1 MPWRRPSFKRI
12 AVGTKLQRPWPA
24 DQRACCTSTLVR
36 SLAVDR
42 WGDRSR
48 RSALQPLSPGA
59 PRDVEI
65 GTGWGRLIARNLGEA
80 IGVGPPAIMQPVLTN
95 ALRRRGKWTP
105 LLYWG
110 SDDDDDAADDS
121 TPTTG
126 NDATLSAP
134 TGIQVGRALARRTR
148 SEASRARVVAAG
160 NGRRCSCAQTAPR
173 PTSPLSCYDRILSL
187 HSPSHALTLVLLI
200 LCTPCQY
207 PLPSSVVP
215 ELACP
220 NRPAQR
226 QPYRLHRA
234 CPPLQF

>member
-80 IGVGPPAIMQPVLTN
+80 IGVGPPAIMQRVLAT
-95 ALRRRGKWTP
+95 ALRRRRTWAP
-105 LLYWG
+105 LLYWC
-110 SDDDDDAADDS
+110 SDDDDDDDADDS

-126 NDATLSAP
+126 NDATFAVR
-134 TGIQVGRALARRTR
+134 TGIHVGRALASRTR

-160 NGRRCSCAQTAPR
+160 NGRCSCAQTAPR
-173 PTSPLSCYDRILSL
+173 PTSP
-187 HSPSHALTLVLLI
+187 
-200 LCTPCQY
+200 
-207 PLPSSVVP
+207 
-215 ELACP
+215 
-220 NRPAQR
+220 
-226 QPYRLHRA
+226 
-234 CPPLQF
+234 